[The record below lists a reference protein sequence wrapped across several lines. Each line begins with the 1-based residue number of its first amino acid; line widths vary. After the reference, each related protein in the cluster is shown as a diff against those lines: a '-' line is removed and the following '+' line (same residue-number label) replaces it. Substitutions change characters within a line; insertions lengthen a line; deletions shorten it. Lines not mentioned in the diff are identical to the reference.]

1 LPVVTCSGETFA
13 SRMAGSL
20 LCAVGLP
27 ELVTTSVS
35 EYENLAR
42 QLARDPVRLTAIKPT
57 LARNRDSYPLFDT
70 ARFTRHL
77 ESAYAT
83 IHDRLQRGLPP
94 ATFAVEPGILGPC
107 A

>member
-1 LPVVTCSGETFA
+1 
-13 SRMAGSL
+13 MAGSL

-27 ELVTTSVS
+27 ELVTASVS

-42 QLARDPVRLTAIKPT
+42 QLARDPVRLTAIKAA
-57 LARNRDSYPLFDT
+57 LASNRDTCPLFDT

-77 ESAYAT
+77 ESAFTT

-94 ATFAVEPGILGPC
+94 ATFAVEPNE
-107 A
+107 